1 MLNYTK
7 HFIDIEDIN
16 QVNSLLKHNQLTQG
30 NYVNVFEDKLRK
42 KFGSKFCTV
51 VSNGTAALFCAI
63 KSLKLKKKSKVL
75 TTPITFSASVSTSLM
90 NNLDVSYID
99 IDKNSYTIDTI
110 ELEKIL
116 KKKKID
122 LLIAV
127 DYAGHPCDWK
137 KIYYLKKI

>member
-1 MLNYTK
+1 M
-7 HFIDIEDIN
+7 
-16 QVNSLLKHNQLTQG
+16 LKHNQLTQG

-63 KSLKLKKKSKVL
+63 KSLKLKKSKVL

-116 KKKKID
+116 KKKID

-127 DYAGHPCDWK
+127 DYAGHPWIGK
-137 KIYYLKKI
+137 KFII